1 MSPAGDP
8 RGVANDRAREIRSPL
23 GPLDRYLSVRARSER
38 LAGPLSAEDRLAQ
51 SMPDASPVKWH
62 LAHTTWF
69 FEQLLLIG
77 TAGRAA
83 IEPAYDRLFNSY
95 YESLGPRVG
104 RAQRSLITRPDSE
117 AVSLYRRRVD
127 EAMAEWLSKPDALGD
142 AHAAYLFELAL
153 NHEQQHQELILTDVL
168 HLLAQSPLKPVYRA
182 GPAVNSAAVKPL
194 GFTGFEGGQVEI
206 GWDGQGF
213 AFDNEGPRHA
223 VLLRPYRLADRLVT
237 NGEWLAFIADGGYTR
252 PEFWMSD
259 GWAAAQAEG
268 WRAPLYWSDQGGR
281 WTSMTLHGERSVDP
295 SAPVTHVSWY
305 EADAFAR
312 WSGKR
317 LPTEFEWET
326 AAAQVAIE
334 GNLAAE
340 CVLLPQAA
348 RGSGGVEQMF
358 GDVWEWTASAYAPYP
373 GFAPT
378 EGTASEYN
386 GKFMANQ
393 LVLRGGSLA
402 TPPGH
407 VRATYRNFFYPAQRW
422 QFMGVRLAEDADA
435 PKPRNR
441 APVKTPAREQGFLT
455 ALLNGFSAPAK
466 AVSPKWFYDEEGS
479 RLFEAITALD
489 EYYLTRQE
497 TALLETIAPDLSAQI
512 PDGAVLVEFGSGASA
527 KTRLVLDAAPQLAA
541 YVPVD
546 ISVEALNE
554 AAERI
559 RNAYPGLE
567 VAPLAGDFTQP
578 LTLPEAARGRPRV
591 GFFPGSTIG
600 NFTPDETRAFLR
612 SAGALLGEG
621 AIFIVGADLVKD
633 EATLVAAYDDAQ
645 GVTAAFNLNV
655 LARANRELGADFN
668 LNAFAHRAVWNA
680 DQSRM
685 EMHLVSLC
693 EQVTHLGGKRIMFRH
708 KETIHTENSYKFTP
722 ERMGALAEA
731 SGWSIERRWT
741 SPKPEFA
748 VFLFRN

>member
-8 RGVANDRAREIRSPL
+8 HGASSARALDVGAPL
-23 GPLDRYLSVRARSER
+23 GPVDRYFAVRTRSER
-38 LAGPLSAEDRLAQ
+38 LAEPLSAEDRLAQ
-51 SMPDASPVKWH
+51 SMPDTSPVKWH

-69 FEQLLLIG
+69 FEQILLQG
-77 TAGRAA
+77 VAGRAP
-83 IEPAYDRLFNSY
+83 IDTTYDRLFNSY
-95 YESLGPRVG
+95 YESLGPRVA
-104 RAQRSLITRPDSE
+104 RADRHLITRPDSAE
-117 AVSLYRRRVD
+117 VSQYRQRVD
-127 EAMAEWLSKPDALGD
+127 EAMAEWLAKPGALDD

-168 HLLAQSPLKPVYRA
+168 HLFAQSPLMPTYRQGCA
-182 GPAVNSAAVKPL
+182 ANAPAAPPL
-194 GFTGFEGGQVEI
+194 HYVDFDGGQVEI
-206 GWDGQGF
+206 GWNGEGF

-223 VLLRPYRLADRLVT
+223 VLLRPFRLANRLST
-237 NGEWLAFIADGGYTR
+237 NAEWLAFMADGGYAR

-259 GWAAAQAEG
+259 GWAAAQTQG
-268 WRAPLYWSDQGGR
+268 WRSPLYWTDRDGR
-281 WTSMTLHGERSVDP
+281 WTAMTLHGERAVDP
-295 SAPVTHVSWY
+295 SAPVSHVSWY

-317 LPTEFEWET
+317 LPTEFEWE
-326 AAAQVAIE
+326 AAASRTAVE

-340 CVLLPQAA
+340 GTLTPRAA
-348 RGSGGVEQMF
+348 RGEGGVEQLF
-358 GDVWEWTASAYAPYP
+358 GDLWEWTASAYAPYP

-407 VRATYRNFFYPAQRW
+407 VRVTYRNFFYPAQRW
-422 QFMGVRLAEDADA
+422 QFMGVRLAEDRDA
-435 PKPRNR
+435 PKPAHR
-441 APVKTPAREQGFLT
+441 APAKTVVRDHDFLT
-455 ALLNGFSAPAK
+455 ALQEGLSGPDK
-466 AVSPKWFYDEEGS
+466 ALSPKWFYDEEGS
-479 RLFEAITALD
+479 RLFEAITVLD

-497 TALLETIAPDLSAQI
+497 TALLETIAPELSAEI
-512 PDGAVLVEFGSGASA
+512 PEGAVLVEFGSGASA

-546 ISVEALNE
+546 ISVEALGE

-559 RNAYPGLE
+559 RAAYPALE
-567 VAPLAGDFTQP
+567 VSPLAGDFTRP
-578 LTLPEAARGRPRV
+578 LTLPLAARGRPRV

-600 NFTPDETRAFLR
+600 NFTPAETRAFLK
-612 SAGALLGEG
+612 AAAALLGEG

-633 EATLVAAYDDAQ
+633 EATLVSAYDDAQ

-668 LNAFAHRAVWNA
+668 LNAFAHRAQWNA
-680 DQSRM
+680 QESRM
-685 EMHLVSLC
+685 EMHLLSLC
-693 EQVTHLGGKRIMFRH
+693 EQMTHLAGRQLRFRNR
-708 KETIHTENSYKFTP
+708 ETIHTENSYKFTP
-722 ERMGALAEA
+722 ESLGALAEA
-731 SGWSIERRWT
+731 AGWRIEQRWI
-741 SPKPEFA
+741 SPRPEFA
-748 VFLFRN
+748 VFLLRN

>member
-1 MSPAGDP
+1 MSPAGDQ
-8 RGVANDRAREIRSPL
+8 RGVASARTFEFGSPL
-23 GPLDRYLSVRARSER
+23 GPVDRYLAVRARSER
-38 LAGPLSAEDRLAQ
+38 LAEPLSAEDRLAQ
-51 SMPDASPVKWH
+51 SMPDASPVKSH

-69 FEQLLLIG
+69 FEQILLQG
-77 TAGRAA
+77 VAGRAA
-83 IEPAYDRLFNSY
+83 IDLVYHRLFNSY
-95 YESLGPRVG
+95 YEAIGPRVS
-104 RAQRSLITRPDSE
+104 RAQRSLMTRPDSAE
-117 AVSLYRRRVD
+117 VTLYRRRVD
-127 EAMAEWLSKPDALGD
+127 EAMADWLSKPGALD
-142 AHAAYLFELAL
+142 DPRAAYLFELAL

-168 HLLAQSPLKPVYRA
+168 HLFAQSPLRPAYLTGPGTFSAPARA
-182 GPAVNSAAVKPL
+182 L
-194 GFTGFEGGQVEI
+194 GFVAFDGGQVEI

-223 VLLRPYRLADRLVT
+223 VLLRPYRLADRLTT
-237 NGEWLAFIADGGYTR
+237 NGEWLAFMADGGYTR

-259 GWAAAQAEG
+259 GWAVVQAEG
-268 WRAPLYWSDQGGR
+268 WRAPLYWSNYDDR
-281 WTSMTLHGERSVDP
+281 WTSMTLHGERPIDP
-295 SAPVTHVSWY
+295 CAPVAHVSWY

-317 LPTEFEWET
+317 LPTEFEWE
-326 AAAQVAIE
+326 AAAARYPIE
-334 GNLAAE
+334 GNLAADKI
-340 CVLLPQAA
+340 LTPQPA
-348 RGSGGVEQMF
+348 RGEGDVDQLF
-358 GDVWEWTASAYAPYP
+358 GEVWEWTASAYAPYP

-422 QFMGVRLAEDADA
+422 QFMGVRLAEDVDA
-435 PKPRNR
+435 PKSKHR
-441 APVKTPAREQGFLT
+441 APANANARDYDFLT
-455 ALLNGFSAPAK
+455 ALQEGLSGPDK

-479 RLFEAITALD
+479 RLFEAITTLG

-497 TALLETIAPDLSAQI
+497 TALLDDIAPDLSDEI
-512 PDGAVLVEFGSGASA
+512 PEGAVLVEFGSGASA
-527 KTRLVLDAAPQLAA
+527 KTRLVLDAAPQIAA

-546 ISVEALNE
+546 ISVEALGE

-559 RNAYPGLE
+559 RDAYPALE
-567 VAPLAGDFTQP
+567 VLPLAGDFTAP
-578 LTLPEAARGRPRV
+578 LTLPDAARGRPRV

-600 NFTPDETRAFLR
+600 NFTPAETRAFLQ
-612 SAGALLGEG
+612 SAAALLGEG
-621 AIFIVGADLVKD
+621 AVFIVGADLVKD

-668 LNAFAHRAVWNA
+668 LNAFIHRALWNA
-680 DQSRM
+680 GERRM

-693 EQVTHLGGKRIMFRH
+693 EQVAHLGGKRIVFR
-708 KETIHTENSYKFTP
+708 KRETIHTENSYKFTP
-722 ERMGALAEA
+722 EGLAALAEA
-731 SGWSIERRWT
+731 AGWRIGRRWT
-741 SPKPEFA
+741 SPRPEFA
-748 VFLFRN
+748 VFLLRN